1 MYADQAGKK
10 KIERGRRLGRDR
22 KNRRWDKET
31 FDDLPIDRQSIA
43 RQWHWE
49 WLDREKMRMGYIRRG
64 MPSLLIGCV
73 YRLMDDPNWGAR
85 AAGRAGGRAYQEGSV
100 AEGKMAAKDSIQ
112 KAQLIIGATRRADKK
127 EREHIAAFGT
137 PLLRHKLLDVG

>member
-1 MYADQAGKK
+1 MYANQAGKK

-31 FDDLPIDRQSIA
+31 FDDLPIEMQSIA
-43 RQWHWE
+43 RQLHWE
-49 WLDREKMRMGYIRRG
+49 FLKRENERMGYIRRG
-64 MPSLLIGCV
+64 MRSLLMGCV

-85 AAGRAGGRAYQEGSV
+85 AAGRAGGRAYQRGSV
-100 AEGKMAAKDSIQ
+100 AKGKMAAKDSIQ
-112 KAQLIIGATRRADKK
+112 KAQRIIRARRRADKK

-137 PLLRHKLLDVG
+137 PLPRHKFLDLG